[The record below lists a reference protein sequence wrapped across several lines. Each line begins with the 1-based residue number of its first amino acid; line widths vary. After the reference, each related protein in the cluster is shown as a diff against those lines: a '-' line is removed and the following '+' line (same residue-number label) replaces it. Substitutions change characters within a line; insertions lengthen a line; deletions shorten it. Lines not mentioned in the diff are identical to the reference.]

1 MAFEIRSFAI
11 LSIHAIIEIIRPRQW
26 YKNFL
31 IFVPLVASIN
41 LFQLDSL
48 FLSVL
53 GFVVLC
59 LASSGSY
66 VINDV
71 FDYKR
76 DLLHPEKKQRPI
88 PSGRISRNSA
98 IIFGIVLLVA
108 AGIFAYSLDDIFF
121 IIVIL
126 LILSTFFY
134 SKGAKDIF
142 LLDVFMISINF
153 VLRAVSGV
161 FLIGVGLSP
170 WLVIG
175 IFFVALLLGF
185 TKRQNEINLLKDEA
199 KKHKK
204 VLEKYTDKFLRY
216 AIGQASAA
224 SIIAYSI
231 YSINGPVE
239 IGDWRLV
246 LTIPVVFF
254 ILTSYVNNIISGKY
268 PGKELEKLMTL
279 DKKLPISLL
288 VFVIMT
294 ITLIYFVPSSF
305 FS

>member
-1 MAFEIRSFAI
+1 VPDSLI
-11 LSIHAIIEIIRPRQW
+11 LS
-26 YKNFL
+26 L
-31 IFVPLVASIN
+31 
-41 LFQLDSL
+41 
-48 FLSVL
+48 L

-76 DLLHPEKKQRPI
+76 DLLHPEKRHRPI

-98 IIFGIVLLVA
+98 LIFGIVLLVA
-108 AGIFAYSLDDIFF
+108 AGIFAYALDEIFF

-126 LILSTFFY
+126 LILSTFIY

-185 TKRQNEINLLKDEA
+185 SKRQNEINLLKDQA

-204 VLEKYTDKFLRY
+204 VLAHYTEKFLHFS
-216 AIGQASAA
+216 IGQASAA

-231 YSINGPVE
+231 YSINGPAE

-254 ILTSYVNNIISGKY
+254 ILASYVNNIISGKY